1 MARGP
6 IPMLSFVVPA
16 YNEEKCLPS
25 TLASIHDAARSLG
38 IEYEIVV
45 ANDGSTDRTAA
56 IAEGAGARVITVENR
71 QIAGTRN
78 AGARAAS
85 GERLIFVDA
94 DTRVDHAVVGAAVS
108 AMEGGAVG
116 GGAGAV
122 FDEGAPYYARRMMWW
137 VLGFMRLFRLAA
149 GCFLFC
155 RRDAL
160 EAAGWWDERHFAGE
174 EIMLSLALR
183 RQGRFVILRER
194 VVTSP
199 RKFTSRSFGETL
211 WITVKLLCQ
220 GMWGVRRREATQF
233 WYDGRR

>member
-1 MARGP
+1 
-6 IPMLSFVVPA
+6 MLSFVVPA
-16 YNEEKCLPS
+16 YNEEKCLPA
-25 TLASIHDAARSLG
+25 TLASIHEAARGLG
-38 IEYEIVV
+38 IDYEIVV
-45 ANDGSTDRTAA
+45 ADDASTDATAA
-56 IAEGAGARVITVENR
+56 IAESGGARVVHAQNR
-71 QIAGTRN
+71 QIAKTRN
-78 AGARAAS
+78 SGARAAR
-85 GERLIFVDA
+85 GDRLVFVDA
-94 DTRVDHAVVGAAVS
+94 DTRVDAAVVGAAM
-108 AMEGGAVG
+108 AALEAGAVG

-174 EIMLSLALR
+174 EIMLSLALH

-211 WITVKLLCQ
+211 WITVKLLAQ
-220 GMWGVRRREATQF
+220 GLWGVRRREATQF

>member
-1 MARGP
+1 
-6 IPMLSFVVPA
+6 MLSFVIPA
-16 YNEEKCLPS
+16 YNEEKCLPA
-25 TLASIHDAARSLG
+25 TLASIHEAGRALG
-38 IEYEIVV
+38 IDYEVV
-45 ANDGSTDRTAA
+45 VVNDGSTDATATIGA
-56 IAEGAGARVITVENR
+56 GAGARVVTVENR
-71 QIAGTRN
+71 QIAKTRN
-78 AGARAAS
+78 AGARAAR
-85 GERLIFVDA
+85 GERLLFVDA
-94 DTRVDHAVVGAAVS
+94 DTRVDREVVGAAMA
-108 AMEGGAVG
+108 AMDSGAVG

-160 EAAGWWDERHFAGE
+160 EAAGGWDERHFAGE
-174 EIMLSLALR
+174 EIMLSLALH
-183 RQGRFVILRER
+183 RQGPFVILRER

-211 WITVKLLCQ
+211 WLTVKLLAQ
-220 GMWGVRRREATQF
+220 GMWGVRRRESTQF